1 MKYVKQIAIILTI
14 TFTGECLNH
23 LLPLPVP
30 SGVYGLFL
38 MLAALVTGVVKLEQ
52 VEESGNFLMDTM
64 TMMFIPATVGIVAS
78 IEQVREVLIPFVLI
92 SMISTVIVMVAT
104 GRMAQLMMGKTKSE
118 DRGQTK
124 ETEETQ
130 Q

>member
-14 TFTGECLNH
+14 TFAGECLNH

-64 TMMFIPATVGIVAS
+64 TMMFIPATVGIVAN

-92 SMISTVIVMVAT
+92 SMISTVIVMVVT

>member
-14 TFTGECLNH
+14 TFMGECLNH

-30 SGVYGLFL
+30 AGVYGLFL
-38 MLAALVTGVVKLEQ
+38 LLAALVTGVVKLEN

-64 TMMFIPATVGIVAS
+64 TMMFIPATVGIAAS
-78 IEQVREVLIPFVLI
+78 IEQVREVLIPFVFI
-92 SMISTVIVMVAT
+92 SAASTVLVMVVT
-104 GRMAQLMMGKTKSE
+104 GRMAQLMMGNDERDKS
-118 DRGQTK
+118 DQTA
-124 ETEETQ
+124 ETGEKQ